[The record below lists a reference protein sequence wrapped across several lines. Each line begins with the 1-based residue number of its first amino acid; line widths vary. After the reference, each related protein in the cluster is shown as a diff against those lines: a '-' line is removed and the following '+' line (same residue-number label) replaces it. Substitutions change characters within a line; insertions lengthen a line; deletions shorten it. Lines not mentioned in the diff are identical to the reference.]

1 MAKYQSAPAVHVVV
15 KCKEKGHRW
24 LDRYKDEHTY
34 TYRDRYR
41 KGNYIKRAGGE
52 REKGQRGTQFACY
65 RERKCWTEIGEE
77 D

>member
-24 LDRYKDEHTY
+24 LDRYKDKHTY

-41 KGNYIKRAGGE
+41 KGNYILKGQEE
-52 REKGQRGTQFACY
+52 RERRDREGPNLHVTERESVGQR
-65 RERKCWTEIGEE
+65 
-77 D
+77 